1 MYQSKY
7 CFLFLLLLPFATFAQ
22 GRKDSIGLANANLSQ
37 FVYADSIQLAKMR
50 FAQASSYYLIDLMPN
65 RVSRA
70 GVAYSFERGHFIPA
84 QGATT
89 INSGGFA
96 TEGTAKIG
104 TVKLFG
110 SLNYQKIF
118 EDSTRYA
125 HQTRS
130 NTTTPYYFGSPGYVH
145 YERTI
150 YAFNAMASK
159 SIWQDKLTFSFET
172 NYKVGDHFSTND
184 PRGSVGE
191 YQFNL
196 KGILGYR
203 FSKTLKAGL
212 GYGHGYGRES
222 INIGYKNP
230 RYYESSAFPVY
241 YNHLVNGYREWDDAL
256 KNRTYDDKMVRNGAD
271 LFMDLHTNT
280 LGDFYLN
287 GSFLKENQHYFYS
300 NSSGFTDYTSYGL
313 ETTKVNLL
321 WLNKSNRLGYG
332 ATVNFQSQTGKD
344 FNLTYQANNY
354 IYNGNNVTAK
364 LFVNKYAEANTH
376 SFYLAGQQYSEER
389 TDGISG
395 NNVYYNNLL
404 LSLGYGLNH
413 SNTNHTYFAINLT
426 GSYNLPLA
434 SAFKVVQQ
442 PGYFTQNVINRDYI
456 FNTATSLGGQLKMA
470 YGFPIFR
477 TMRSA
482 IAINTFYLRKLEE
495 QTIESAY
502 SSLPGKDRFATNMS
516 LNLYF

>member
-1 MYQSKY
+1 MHQNKY
-7 CFLFLLLLPFATFAQ
+7 CFLFLLFMPFAAIAQ
-22 GRKDSIGLANANLSQ
+22 SKRDSLNSAGANLSQ
-37 FVYADSIQLAKMR
+37 LVYADSVQLAKMR
-50 FAQASSYYLIDLMPN
+50 FAQSSSYYLAELMPD
-65 RVSRA
+65 RISRA
-70 GVAYSFERGHFIPA
+70 GVAYSFQRGHFIPA

-89 INSGGFA
+89 INNGGFS

-104 TVKLFG
+104 SVKLFG
-110 SLNYQKIF
+110 SLNYQKTF

-159 SIWQDKLTFSFET
+159 SIWQNKLTFSVET

-196 KGILGYR
+196 KGIVGYR
-203 FSKTLKAGL
+203 FSSTFKAGL

-256 KNRTYDDKMVRNGAD
+256 KNRSYDDKMVRNGAD
-271 LFMDLHTNT
+271 LFVDLNTNT
-280 LGDFYLN
+280 LGDFHLN
-287 GSFLKENQHYFYS
+287 GSYFKENQNYFYS
-300 NSSGFTDYTSYGL
+300 NSSGFTDYASYGL
-313 ETTKVNLL
+313 ETIKLNLL
-321 WLNKSNRLGYG
+321 WFRKSKNYDYG
-332 ATVNFQSQTGKD
+332 ATVNLQSQTGKD
-344 FNLTYQANNY
+344 FNLGYQANNY
-354 IYNGNNVTAK
+354 IFNGNQVTAK
-364 LFVNKYAEANTH
+364 LFVNTYVNANTH
-376 SFYLAGQQYSEER
+376 SFYLAGQQHSEER

-395 NNVYYNNLL
+395 NNVYYNNLN

-413 SNTNHTYFAINLT
+413 SLANRTYFAVNLT
-426 GSYNLPLA
+426 GSYQLPLD
-434 SAFKVVQQ
+434 SEFKVVQQ

-456 FNTATSLGGQLKMA
+456 FNTATSLGGELKMT

-482 IAINTFYLRKLEE
+482 IAINTSYLRKLEAK
-495 QTIESAY
+495 TIESAY
-502 SSLPGKDRFATNMS
+502 ASLPGKDRFATNIS